1 MSYYS
6 CAMNLADDEQIREL
20 NSQIQ
25 AERNS
30 AKLLQ
35 LVEAF
40 NRRLVELEKESGI
53 KEASLG

>member
-1 MSYYS
+1 
-6 CAMNLADDEQIREL
+6 MNLADDEQIREL